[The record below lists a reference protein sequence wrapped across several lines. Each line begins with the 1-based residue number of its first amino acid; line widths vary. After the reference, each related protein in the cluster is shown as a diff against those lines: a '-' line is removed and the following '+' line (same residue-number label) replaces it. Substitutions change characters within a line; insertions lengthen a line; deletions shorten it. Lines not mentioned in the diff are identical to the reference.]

1 VGEAERVYAREGQH
15 EAGGRGFASG
25 AGALIEVEVRNRL
38 RFGQVV
44 HRRLIEVE
52 IGLGVEGEFR
62 LGRSSGW
69 GGGWR
74 GGGQTEVGKNAS
86 VGSAA
91 VMKAMMRTRVFSQP
105 VWHTLDGWASRQN
118 WIL

>member
-1 VGEAERVYAREGQH
+1 M
-15 EAGGRGFASG
+15 
-25 AGALIEVEVRNRL
+25 
-38 RFGQVV
+38 
-44 HRRLIEVE
+44 
-52 IGLGVEGEFR
+52 
-62 LGRSSGW
+62 
-69 GGGWR
+69 
-74 GGGQTEVGKNAS
+74 AS